1 MIFDKVQ
8 SMMAEQ
14 MGISKDDITL
24 DSDIIKDIGADSL
37 DIVEMLMNVE
47 TEWGIVID
55 DSEAATLKSVRDVVE
70 FIQAHM

>member
-70 FIQAHM
+70 FIQAHA

>member
-70 FIQAHM
+70 FIQSHM